1 VSEAGAEA
9 ERRPVLLTGATGF
22 IGGRLAA
29 RLTVDGRTVRCLVRP
44 GADTSQLVSLGMEL
58 IVGDVTRPDTLGRAL
73 AGVSHV
79 VHCAAMVS
87 DWATVAEIEAVNVGG
102 TRNLLAAGAAAGVK
116 RFVHLS
122 TTDVYG
128 HPGGGGAA
136 IDESYRGK
144 GFSNWYADTKLRAEA
159 EVRRSRAFETV
170 LLRPA
175 TVYGPGS
182 KEVVGEI
189 ARAIKRRQMLLI
201 DRGRPIAGLCFVEN
215 LIDAVVL
222 ALDHEAAPGE
232 TFNVSDGLPVTWR
245 RFTDDLAAG
254 LGCPGPRFS
263 LPYRPALMLGTALE
277 GAYRLARR
285 GTGLALPALLSR
297 QAVQVL
303 GRDQHFSN
311 DRARTALGWA
321 PRVDYS
327 DGMERTLRWLHEEH
341 LEGSPPR

>member
-1 VSEAGAEA
+1 VNAGGAPGESEL
-9 ERRPVLLTGATGF
+9 VLLTGATGF

-29 RLTVDGRTVRCLVRP
+29 RLAADGRPVRCLVRP
-44 GADTSQLVSLGMEL
+44 SADTSRLSCLDVEL
-58 IVGDVTRPDTLGRAL
+58 AVGDVTGPETLTGAM

-87 DWATVAEIEAVNVGG
+87 DWATVAEIESVNVAG
-102 TRNLLAAGAAAGVK
+102 TRNLLAAGVAAGVK

-128 HPGGGGAA
+128 HPGGDAA
-136 IDESYRGK
+136 ITESQRPA
-144 GFSNWYADTKLRAEA
+144 GFSNWYAETKLRAEA
-159 EVRRSRAFETV
+159 EVRRNKAFETV

-189 ARAIKRRQMLLI
+189 AKAIQRRQMLLI

-215 LIDAVVL
+215 LIDAAIL

-232 TFNVSDGLPVTWR
+232 TFNVSDGLPITWR

-254 LGCPGPRFS
+254 LGCPGPRLS
-263 LPYRPALMLGTALE
+263 LPYRPALTLGVGLE
-277 GAYRLARR
+277 SSYRLARR
-285 GTGLALPALLSR
+285 GTGLKLPALLSR

-303 GRDQHFSN
+303 GRDQRFSN
-311 DRARTALGWA
+311 DHARAALGWE

-327 DGMERTLRWLHEEH
+327 EGMERTLRWLREEH
-341 LEGSPPR
+341 LAASPPR